1 MGRSRAITD
10 DDIKSIIN
18 EWCTLNPNK
27 KPTYSCIGE
36 FARARGYNV
45 KDYIFRRNELAR
57 DMIDSI
63 SKMADEESFCTV
75 SVYHAL
81 DPDDFLAKN
90 RTLDRLKTAL
100 TQRDQYYA
108 KVARS
113 AAKVFEEN
121 SKTLAENKRLLEMN
135 AELKKELQKKQ
146 ETADSLQL
154 REKNKEIAILKR
166 IIKNYVYPEIA
177 NALLA
182 SEGLL
187 EFNKEVI
194 NDEALYKS
202 IVSSEA
208 NIPSFASKV
217 LEDMFNDIEKEN

>member
-1 MGRSRAITD
+1 MGRNRAITD
-10 DDIKSIIN
+10 DDVKSIIN

-45 KDYIFRRNELAR
+45 KDYIIRRNELAR

-113 AAKVFEEN
+113 AAKVFEES

-146 ETADSLQL
+146 EAADYAQL
-154 REKNKEIAILKR
+154 REKDKEITSLRR
-166 IIKNYVYPEIA
+166 IIKKYVYPEIA
-177 NALLA
+177 NAILA

-187 EFNKEVI
+187 EINTEVI
-194 NDEALYKS
+194 VDKAISKS
-202 IVSSEA
+202 IVSAETDV
-208 NIPSFASKV
+208 PDFASKV
-217 LEDMFNDIEKEN
+217 LDDMFKDIE

>member
-1 MGRSRAITD
+1 MGRKRAITD

-36 FARARGYNV
+36 FAREKGYTV
-45 KDYIFRRNELAR
+45 EDYIFRRNELAR
-57 DMIDSI
+57 EMIDSI
-63 SKMADEESFCTV
+63 SKMVDEETFCTV

-81 DPDDFLAKN
+81 DLDDFLTKN
-90 RTLDRLKTAL
+90 NTIDKLKAAL

-113 AAKVFEEN
+113 AAKAFEEN
-121 SKTLAENKRLLEMN
+121 SKTMAENKRLLEKN
-135 AELKKELQKKQ
+135 AKLEKELQKKQ
-146 ETADSLQL
+146 EAADSAQL
-154 REKNKEIAILKR
+154 REKNKEIASLRR

-187 EFNKEVI
+187 EIDNEVI
-194 NDEALYKS
+194 DDEALS
-202 IVSSEA
+202 ECIVSS
-208 NIPSFASKV
+208 NTDIPSFGSKV
-217 LEDMFNDIEKEN
+217 LDDMFRDIE

>member
-1 MGRSRAITD
+1 MGRKRAITD

-36 FARARGYNV
+36 FAREKGYPV
-45 KDYIFRRNELAR
+45 EDYIFRRSELAR
-57 DMIDSI
+57 KMIDCI
-63 SKMADEESFCTV
+63 SQKVDEEMFCTV

-81 DPDDFLAKN
+81 NPDDFLNNN
-90 RTLDRLKTAL
+90 RTLDKLKTAL

-121 SKTLAENKRLLEMN
+121 SKTMAENKRLLEKN
-135 AELKKELQKKQ
+135 AKLEKELQKKQ
-146 ETADSLQL
+146 EAADSAQL
-154 REKNKEIAILKR
+154 REKNKEIASLRR

-187 EFNKEVI
+187 ENNVSAIYEEELSKKTVSADTDVPEFI
-194 NDEALYKS
+194 SAILNDM
-202 IVSSEA
+202 
-208 NIPSFASKV
+208 N
-217 LEDMFNDIEKEN
+217 NHIE